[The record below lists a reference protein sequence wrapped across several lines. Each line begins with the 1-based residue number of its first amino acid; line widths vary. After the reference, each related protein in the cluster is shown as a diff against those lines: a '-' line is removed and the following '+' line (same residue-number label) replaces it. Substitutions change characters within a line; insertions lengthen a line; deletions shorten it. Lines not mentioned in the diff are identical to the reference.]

1 MDESI
6 GHTFV
11 SAASTG
17 WEPGHFDAELALD
30 GKAFRPDGKTSAVL
44 VPPAF
49 GLADVNLHTWTGGGS
64 VPYSSAFVPNL
75 ELHGKGNFFDS
86 RLRNGTQFPIAAHGF
101 DNVRNEP
108 APDHFQVGLAAVL
121 SAGHSRPRA
130 TGGLLAPRNTL
141 PVMSRRSRGSRNDPH
156 PAQDLPRKRSAVQA
170 KAPRS
175 NGLTKRH
182 GRVGSF

>member
-30 GKAFRPDGKTSAVL
+30 GEAFRPDGKTSAVL

-49 GLADVNLHTWTGGGS
+49 GLADVNLDTGSWRRGIRYLS
-64 VPYSSAFVPNL
+64 CPAAL
-75 ELHGKGNFFDS
+75 EAAGNDLH
-86 RLRNGTQFPIAAHGF
+86 P
-101 DNVRNEP
+101 P
-108 APDHFQVGLAAVL
+108 
-121 SAGHSRPRA
+121 
-130 TGGLLAPRNTL
+130 
-141 PVMSRRSRGSRNDPH
+141 
-156 PAQDLPRKRSAVQA
+156 QDLPRKRSAVQA

>member
-49 GLADVNLHTWTGGGS
+49 GLAEVNLHTWTGAGS
-64 VPYSSAFVPNL
+64 VPLL
-75 ELHGKGNFFDS
+75 E
-86 RLRNGTQFPIAAHGF
+86 RVRAQLRAARQGQLL
-101 DNVRNEP
+101 R
-108 APDHFQVGLAAVL
+108 LAAEKWD
-121 SAGHSRPRA
+121 AIPDRRA
-130 TGGLLAPRNTL
+130 RFRQCPQRTGA
-141 PVMSRRSRGSRNDPH
+141 
-156 PAQDLPRKRSAVQA
+156 
-170 KAPRS
+170 
-175 NGLTKRH
+175 
-182 GRVGSF
+182 

>member
-30 GKAFRPDGKTSAVL
+30 GKAFHPDGKTSAVL
-44 VPPAF
+44 VPPAC

-75 ELHGKGNFFDS
+75 ELRGKGNFFDS

-141 PVMSRRSRGSRNDPH
+141 PVMSCRSRGSRKR
-156 PAQDLPRKRSAVQA
+156 PAPSPGPA
-170 KAPRS
+170 
-175 NGLTKRH
+175 T
-182 GRVGSF
+182 

>member
-1 MDESI
+1 MARP
-6 GHTFV
+6 FV
-11 SAASTG
+11 LSG
-17 WEPGHFDAELALD
+17 M
-30 GKAFRPDGKTSAVL
+30 TSAVL

-64 VPYSSAFVPNL
+64 VPYWSSFVPNS

-141 PVMSRRSRGSRNDPH
+141 PVMSRRSRGSRKR
-156 PAQDLPRKRSAVQA
+156 PAPCPGPA
-170 KAPRS
+170 
-175 NGLTKRH
+175 T
-182 GRVGSF
+182 

>member
-1 MDESI
+1 MARP
-6 GHTFV
+6 FV
-11 SAASTG
+11 LSG
-17 WEPGHFDAELALD
+17 M
-30 GKAFRPDGKTSAVL
+30 TSAVL

-64 VPYSSAFVPNL
+64 VPYWSSFVPNS

-86 RLRNGTQFPIAAHGF
+86 RLRNGTQFPRTVSTMSATNRRLITSKLASLRFYQLAIPALEPPAGSWRLGIRYLSCPAAL
-101 DNVRNEP
+101 E
-108 APDHFQVGLAAVL
+108 AA
-121 SAGHSRPRA
+121 G
-130 TGGLLAPRNTL
+130 
-141 PVMSRRSRGSRNDPH
+141 NDPH